1 MGVLKFTLLPS
12 AFLILPFYFLL
23 FTFYLT
29 MKYTVS
35 KPDKILKGSVRLPAS
50 KSISNRALVINAL
63 SYSPYPIKN
72 LSDSD
77 DTRVMEQVFSS
88 NTNRFDIGHAG
99 TAMRF
104 LTAFLSMIVGEW
116 TLTGSERMKQRP
128 IGILV
133 DALNKLGA
141 RIEYLENEGFPP
153 LKICG
158 SHLKGGII
166 ELDGSVSSQYIS
178 ALLMIAPSTEG
189 GLTLRLR
196 NKIMSRSYIELTLKL
211 MKQFGVQHSWKGNEI
226 RVAEQSYR
234 PVQYTVEA
242 DWSGA
247 SYWYQMAAL
256 AEKADLELE
265 GLKLDSLQG
274 DCAIA
279 RWFDP
284 FGIVSEETE
293 KGVRLRK
300 EEKPLPKNLQLNFIE
315 NPDVAQTF
323 AVLCVMK
330 KVPFHFT
337 GLETLKIKETNRIEA
352 LQNELAKFG
361 AAITEPAHGELKW
374 DGTFP
379 LEKTGHPSIP
389 TYKDHRM
396 AMAFAPACQVYGPV
410 AIEEPL
416 VVTKSYPAFWD
427 DLKETGFQIT
437 VQN

>member
-1 MGVLKFTLLPS
+1 
-12 AFLILPFYFLL
+12 
-23 FTFYLT
+23 

-35 KPDKILKGSVRLPAS
+35 KPDKTLKGSIQLPAS
-50 KSISNRALVINAL
+50 KSISNRALIINAL

-77 DTRVMEQVFSS
+77 DTRVMEQVFNS
-88 NTNRFDIGHAG
+88 NANHFDIGHAG

-104 LTAFLSMIVGEW
+104 LTAYLSMIVGEW
-116 TLTGSERMKQRP
+116 TLTGSERMKERP

-141 RIEYLENEGFPP
+141 RIEYLEKEGFPP
-153 LKICG
+153 LKIYG

-178 ALLMIAPSTEG
+178 ALLMIAPSVED
-189 GLTLRLR
+189 GLTLRLK

-211 MKQFGVQHSWKGNEI
+211 MEQFGIKHVWKGNDI
-226 RVAEQSYR
+226 RIAEQTYQ
-234 PVQYTVEA
+234 PLQYTVEA

-256 AEKADLELE
+256 AEEAKLELE
-265 GLKLDSLQG
+265 GLTLNSLQG

-279 RWFDP
+279 RWFEQ
-284 FGIVSEETE
+284 FGIVSKETSQ
-293 KGVRLRK
+293 GVCLQK
-300 EEKPLPKNLQLNFIE
+300 EEKTLPKNLHLNFIE

-337 GLETLKIKETNRIEA
+337 GLETLKIKETNRIKA
-352 LQNELAKFG
+352 LQDELAKFG
-361 AAITEPAHGELKW
+361 AEITEPAHGELQW
-374 DGTFP
+374 NGTFP
-379 LEKTGHPSIP
+379 LERTSHPSIP

-396 AMAFAPACQVYGPV
+396 AMAFAPACQVSGPV
-410 AIEEPL
+410 TIEEPM
-416 VVTKSYPAFWD
+416 VVTKSYPSFWD
-427 DLKETGFQIT
+427 DLRKTGFEVT
-437 VQN
+437 E